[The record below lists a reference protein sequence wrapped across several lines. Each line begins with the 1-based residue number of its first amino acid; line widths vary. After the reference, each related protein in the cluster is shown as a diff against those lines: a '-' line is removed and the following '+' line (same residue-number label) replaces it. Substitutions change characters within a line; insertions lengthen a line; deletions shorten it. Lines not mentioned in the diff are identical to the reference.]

1 MSKKILSIFVDESG
15 DFGTFCA
22 HSPYYL
28 VALIFHEQNVDISHN
43 IESLDEHIKNLGYSK
58 HNIHIGPL
66 IRRELVYTNDLME
79 NRKKLFNALFNF
91 ARKIN
96 FHYTYTLIKKSE
108 CNGILS
114 LIDRQSKAI
123 LEQLRVNQQ
132 YLASFDKIIVYYDNG
147 QVELTKI
154 LISIFYSLF
163 SNVEF
168 RKVRPKDYKLFQ
180 VADLV
185 CAMEL
190 LAKKAENNSF
200 THSEMEFFGGIRDFK
215 KNYYKWIKKKLL
227 S

>member
-154 LISIFYSLF
+154 LTSIFYSLF

-185 CAMEL
+185 CAMEP
-190 LAKKAENNSF
+190 LA
-200 THSEMEFFGGIRDFK
+200 
-215 KNYYKWIKKKLL
+215 
-227 S
+227 